1 MLTIFCDLYSLVR
14 VLWIDLSQAACLSL
28 RPLELEFES
37 VSVGELEEERSS
49 SLDTD
54 IDIRAGAGLRLS
66 PSDVR
71 PPTWCNN
78 RHHLFCFKQKLLA
91 SASNKVWPAR
101 KESRQ
106 FGNKGKSFRLAS
118 NADFTRKTLI
128 FGSLQNILPVTLTSF
143 SSLIFVGL
151 SDILRCLVCLRAMY
165 SGLAG
170 SGSRAHSART
180 RTTGAWGEAAATC
193 FLLLASS
200 EAPLLLNRTRS
211 SEEEVALSRAWTS

>member
-1 MLTIFCDLYSLVR
+1 MEICSRLIIFFRLILVR
-14 VLWIDLSQAACLSL
+14 VLWIDLSQAACRSL

-37 VSVGELEEERSS
+37 VSVGELELERSS

-54 IDIRAGAGLRLS
+54 IDIGAGAGLRLS

-91 SASNKVWPAR
+91 SASNKVWLAR

-118 NADFTRKTLI
+118 NTDFARKTLI
-128 FGSLQNILPVTLTSF
+128 FVSLQNVLAVSLTSL
-143 SSLIFVGL
+143 SSL
-151 SDILRCLVCLRAMY
+151 SWCLRCLVCLRAMY

-170 SGSRAHSART
+170 SGRRAHSART
-180 RTTGAWGEAAATC
+180 RTAGAWGAAAATC

-200 EAPLLLNRTRS
+200 EVPLLLNRTRS